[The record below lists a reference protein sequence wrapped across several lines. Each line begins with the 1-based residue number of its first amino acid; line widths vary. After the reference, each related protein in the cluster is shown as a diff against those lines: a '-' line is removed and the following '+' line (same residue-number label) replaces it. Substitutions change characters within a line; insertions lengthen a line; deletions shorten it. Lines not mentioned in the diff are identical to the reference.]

1 MFDRLAVQPM
11 PYTGAQPDKLGVQPM
26 PYTGGAPDRLG
37 VQPMPSTAP
46 APGGLPVQPMPPTAP
61 MPARHPSMTFNDPQ
75 ASNLAFSNPQ
85 GVQSRLW
92 GAPTPNMSMP
102 QAGPGGLFGLY
113 SQGMR

>member
-11 PYTGAQPDKLGVQPM
+11 PYTGPQPDK
-26 PYTGGAPDRLG
+26 LG

-46 APGGLPVQPMPPTAP
+46 APGGLPVQPMPSTAP
-61 MPARHPSMTFNDPQ
+61 MPARHPSLTFNDPQ
-75 ASNLAFSNPQ
+75 ASSLSFSQPQ